1 MAAGS
6 LVGREEQDAQQQE
19 EEGGQVP
26 VPDAYIHFIKENPT
40 LMRELSD
47 EEMAEC
53 PEHHRQLYVIQKLVN
68 DKNCAYQKALI
79 DQYNTF
85 GFAYDEKEVTDDDDE
100 KEVAVPKN

>member
-1 MAAGS
+1 
-6 LVGREEQDAQQQE
+6 
-19 EEGGQVP
+19 
-26 VPDAYIHFIKENPT
+26 
-40 LMRELSD
+40 
-47 EEMAEC
+47 
-53 PEHHRQLYVIQKLVN
+53 LYVIQKLVN